1 MPFSSALIS
10 LSRRRGAQR
19 APARRFFIR
28 VSFHDEGFALWAS
41 SFFRGEKGTKTPP
54 GEPHIAVGNKF
65 PPAPVRSPPDPRN
78 LRGPNSRGLPV
89 TVRRGRD
96 NDCPRNRAAAAA
108 APKSRRP
115 GQLDQTGAPDRSRSN
130 LCGGESAGGSGD
142 PPVPDSWEWLRPT
155 HPDPHPLPR
164 LVGTRRGC
172 ETVPAGILHSTR
184 AQWPGRNQNPEPYF
198 ARRKFCRRV

>member
-1 MPFSSALIS
+1 MRVSPFGRVPFSAAKKEPKRRLGS
-10 LSRRRGAQR
+10 LTSPSGT
-19 APARRFFIR
+19 
-28 VSFHDEGFALWAS
+28 S
-41 SFFRGEKGTKTPP
+41 SLRLQFVLPRTP
-54 GEPHIAVGNKF
+54 GIYG
-65 PPAPVRSPPDPRN
+65 
-78 LRGPNSRGLPV
+78 GPNSRGLPV

-130 LCGGESAGGSGD
+130 LCGGESAGGSGE